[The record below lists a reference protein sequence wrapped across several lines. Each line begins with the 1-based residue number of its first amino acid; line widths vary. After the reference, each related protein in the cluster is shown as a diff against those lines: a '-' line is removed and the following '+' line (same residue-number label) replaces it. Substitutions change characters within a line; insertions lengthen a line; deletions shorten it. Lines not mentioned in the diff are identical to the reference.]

1 VVADAALTKASATIP
16 VPAVNPSVEASP
28 PLEATPSVIN
38 HVNPALNKGA
48 QAAPNEGEP
57 TYTSVPDP
65 VKNSPA
71 ARQVP
76 HDWTLKRPAPE
87 KVEDPPKK
95 PMSQVLMD
103 NIKSIW
109 AASASAVQVHQIG
122 NQIAKPPTP
131 EPSQMPG
138 DLAKQVLTYQPTKIK
153 KNEKI

>member
-1 VVADAALTKASATIP
+1 
-16 VPAVNPSVEASP
+16 
-28 PLEATPSVIN
+28 
-38 HVNPALNKGA
+38 
-48 QAAPNEGEP
+48 
-57 TYTSVPDP
+57 
-65 VKNSPA
+65 
-71 ARQVP
+71 
-76 HDWTLKRPAPE
+76 
-87 KVEDPPKK
+87 
-95 PMSQVLMD
+95 MSQVLMD